1 MSAGSLN
8 KPLVLAGVLL
18 YSILVALLRAFGV
31 IGTRGT
37 IILFAVMVTDLAATH
52 WLLRRHA
59 RRS

>member
-18 YSILVALLRAFGV
+18 YSILVALLRVFGV
-31 IGTRGT
+31 VGTRGT
-37 IILFAVMVTDLAATH
+37 IVLFAVMVVDLAATH

-59 RRS
+59 RGP